1 MLEEKLQA
9 ELRMTDKKLEMEK
22 AARSTLAKLPKLK
35 ITQFNGTTAD
45 WVRFENIFITQV
57 DSKPISDEEKFGY
70 LLEMVHVS
78 GKVRDKISNR
88 ARLDIK
94 QLGNDSKRSTV
105 KQSWL

>member
-1 MLEEKLQA
+1 
-9 ELRMTDKKLEMEK
+9 MEK

-45 WVRFENIFITQV
+45 WVRFENMFITQV

-70 LLEMVHVS
+70 LLEMVS
-78 GKVRDKISNR
+78 GKVRDKIQTSNR

-94 QLGNDSKRSTV
+94 QLGNDSKRNKV
-105 KQSWL
+105 KQDWL